1 LEEFMTARNYLRQW
15 IVGIFLLFTALNL
28 SASGFPSKP
37 IKIIVPFSPGGG
49 SDVITRLLAEKMAAD
64 LGVSVLVENK
74 PGASSI
80 IGTDAMAKSAPDG
93 YTILMTNRAI
103 TVNPWL
109 FKLPY
114 DTAKITPVTQLVSS
128 PLLLVASTKAPFK
141 NLNELIAYA
150 KSNPGKVSIGNSGV
164 GQLPH
169 LAAVLFEKSSG
180 VELTMVNYKGSG
192 SSATDL
198 IGGQIDLSF
207 GTVPSFM
214 QQIKNKTLIPLG
226 VSSAARNPALPT
238 VPSISEALPGY
249 ELLSWFGFFA
259 PPNTPK
265 PIVDKLYQAISKAL
279 ANPDLRARLND
290 EGLDVTALDPEKFKK
305 VFVADLIFWQ
315 KFIKDNNIKVE

>member
-1 LEEFMTARNYLRQW
+1 MIFHRYRSL
-15 IVGIFLLFTALNL
+15 FLLIFSLVFSVVNVA
-28 SASGFPSKP
+28 AAEFPSKSV
-37 IKIIVPFSPGGG
+37 KIIVPFSPGGG
-49 SDVITRLLAEKMAAD
+49 SDVIARLLAEKMAAD

-80 IGTDAMAKSAPDG
+80 IGTDAMAKSPPDG

-114 DTAKITPVTQLVSS
+114 DTSKLTPVTQLVSS
-128 PLLLVASTKAPFK
+128 PLLLVSSTSAPFT
-141 NLNELIAYA
+141 NLKELIAYSKA
-150 KSNPGKVSIGNSGV
+150 NPQKVTIGNSGV

-180 VELTMVNYKGSG
+180 TEITMINYKGSG
-192 SSATDL
+192 NSVTDL
-198 IGGQIDLSF
+198 IGGQINLSF

-214 QQIKNKTLIPLG
+214 QQIKNKTVIPLG
-226 VSSAARNPALPT
+226 VSSLTRNAALPAT
-238 VPSISEALPGY
+238 PSISEVLPGF

-265 PIVDKLYQAISKAL
+265 PVVDRLYQAINKAFL
-279 ANPDLRARLND
+279 NPELKTRLSD
-290 EGLDVTALDPEKFKK
+290 EGLEIMALKPETFSK
-305 VFVADLIFWQ
+305 VFAADLAYWQ
-315 KFIKDNNIKVE
+315 KFIKENNIKVE

>member
-1 LEEFMTARNYLRQW
+1 MINRPYLRQL
-15 IVGIFLLFTALNL
+15 VLGIFILFAAMNL
-28 SASGFPSKP
+28 SASEFPSKP

-49 SDVITRLLAEKMAAD
+49 SDVITRLLAEKMATD

-80 IGTDAMAKSAPDG
+80 IGTEAMVKSAPDG

-128 PLLLVASTKAPFK
+128 PLLLVSSTKTPFK

-150 KSNPGKVSIGNSGV
+150 KANPNKVSVGNSGV

-180 VELTMVNYKGSG
+180 IELTMINYKGSG

-214 QQIKNKTLIPLG
+214 QQIKNKALIPLG
-226 VSSAARNPALPT
+226 VSSTTRNAALPT

-265 PIVDKLYQAISKAL
+265 PVVDKLYQAINRAL
-279 ANPDLRARLND
+279 ASPELKIRLND
-290 EGLDVTALDPEKFKK
+290 EGLEVTALDPEKFKK
-305 VFVADLIFWQ
+305 VFLSDLTFWQ
-315 KFIKDNNIKVE
+315 KFIKENNIKLE

>member
-1 LEEFMTARNYLRQW
+1 M
-15 IVGIFLLFTALNL
+15 IFHRYRSLLLVIFFLIISVTNVIA
-28 SASGFPSKP
+28 AEFPSKT

-80 IGTDAMAKSAPDG
+80 IGTDLMAKSTPDG

-114 DTAKITPVTQLVSS
+114 DTSKLTPVTQLVSS
-128 PLLLVASTKAPFK
+128 PLLLVSSTTAPFT
-141 NLNELIAYA
+141 NLKELIAYA
-150 KSNPGKVSIGNSGV
+150 KANPQKVSIGNSGV

-169 LAAVLFEKSSG
+169 LAAVLFQKASG
-180 VELTMVNYKGSG
+180 TEITMVNYKGSG
-192 SSATDL
+192 SAVTDL

-207 GTVPSFM
+207 GTVPSFI
-214 QQIKNKTLIPLG
+214 QQIKNKTVIPLG
-226 VSSAARNPALPT
+226 VSSLRRNAALPNT
-238 VPSISEALPGY
+238 PSISEVLPGY

-265 PIVDKLYQAISKAL
+265 PVVDRLYQAINNAFT
-279 ANPDLRARLND
+279 NPELKIRLHD
-290 EGLDVTALDPEKFKK
+290 EGLEIMALKPETFSK
-305 VFVADLIFWQ
+305 VFEADLTYWQ
-315 KFIKDNNIKVE
+315 KFIRENNIKVE

>member
-1 LEEFMTARNYLRQW
+1 MILHRYRSL
-15 IVGIFLLFTALNL
+15 FLLIFSLVFSVVNVTA
-28 SASGFPSKP
+28 AEFPSKTV
-37 IKIIVPFSPGGG
+37 KIIVPFSPGGG
-49 SDVITRLLAEKMAAD
+49 SDVIARLLAEKMAAD

-80 IGTDAMAKSAPDG
+80 IGTDAMAKSPPDG

-114 DTAKITPVTQLVSS
+114 DTSKLTPVTQLVSS
-128 PLLLVASTKAPFK
+128 PLLLVSSTSAPFT
-141 NLNELIAYA
+141 NLKELIAYSKA
-150 KSNPGKVSIGNSGV
+150 NPQKVTIGNSGV

-180 VELTMVNYKGSG
+180 TEITMINYKGSG
-192 SSATDL
+192 NSVTDL
-198 IGGQIDLSF
+198 IGGQINLSF

-214 QQIKNKTLIPLG
+214 QQIKNKTVIPLG
-226 VSSAARNPALPT
+226 VSSLTRNAALPAT
-238 VPSISEALPGY
+238 PSISEVLPGF

-265 PIVDKLYQAISKAL
+265 PVVDRLYQAINKAFL
-279 ANPDLRARLND
+279 NPELKTRLSD
-290 EGLDVTALDPEKFKK
+290 EGLEIMALKPETFSK
-305 VFVADLIFWQ
+305 VFVADLAYWQ
-315 KFIKDNNIKVE
+315 KFIKENNIKVE

>member
-1 LEEFMTARNYLRQW
+1 MINRHYLRQF
-15 IVGIFLLFTALNL
+15 ILGIFVLFAAVNL
-28 SASGFPSKP
+28 SASEFPSKP

-80 IGTDAMAKSAPDG
+80 IGTEAMVKAAPDG

-114 DTAKITPVTQLVSS
+114 DTAKITPVTQLVNS
-128 PLLLVASTKAPFK
+128 PLLLVSSTKTPFK
-141 NLNELIAYA
+141 NLNELIVYA
-150 KSNPGKVSIGNSGV
+150 KANPNKVSVGNSGV

-180 VELTMVNYKGSG
+180 IEFTMINYKGSG

-198 IGGQIDLSF
+198 IGGQSDLAF

-214 QQIKNKTLIPLG
+214 QQIKNKALIPLG
-226 VSSAARNPALPT
+226 VSSTARNAALPT

-265 PIVDKLYQAISKAL
+265 PVVDKLYQSISRAL
-279 ANPDLRARLND
+279 ASPELKIRLND
-290 EGLDVTALDPEKFKK
+290 EGLEVTALDPEKFKK
-305 VFVADLIFWQ
+305 VFLSDLVFWQ
-315 KFIKDNNIKVE
+315 KFIKDNNIKLE

>member
-1 LEEFMTARNYLRQW
+1 MIARRHY
-15 IVGIFLLFTALNL
+15 FSLLFTIL
-28 SASGFPSKP
+28 SLCISIKVLAVEFPSKP

-80 IGTDAMAKSAPDG
+80 IGTDAMAKSSPDG

-114 DTAKITPVTQLVSS
+114 DTSKLTPVTLLVSS
-128 PLLLVASTKAPFK
+128 PLLLVSSTSAPFG
-141 NLNELIAYA
+141 NLKELITYA
-150 KSNPGKVSIGNSGV
+150 KANPKKVSIGNSGV

-180 VELTMVNYKGSG
+180 ADITMINYKGSG
-192 SSATDL
+192 SSVTDL

-214 QQIKNKTLIPLG
+214 QHIKNKTVVPLG
-226 VSSAARNPALPT
+226 VSSLNRNVALPT
-238 VPSISEALPGY
+238 TPSISETLPGF

-259 PPNTPK
+259 PPNTPR
-265 PIVDKLYQAISKAL
+265 PIIDRLYKSINKSLVAPELKT
-279 ANPDLRARLND
+279 RLNE
-290 EGLDVTALDPEKFKK
+290 EGLDVVAFDPEKFNK
-305 VFVADLIFWQ
+305 VFVSDLVYWQ
-315 KFIKDNNIKVE
+315 KFIKENNIKLDGN

>member
-1 LEEFMTARNYLRQW
+1 MILHRYRSL
-15 IVGIFLLFTALNL
+15 FLLIFSLVFSVVNVTA
-28 SASGFPSKP
+28 AEFPSKTV
-37 IKIIVPFSPGGG
+37 KIIVPFSPGGG
-49 SDVITRLLAEKMAAD
+49 SDVIARLLAEKMAPD

-80 IGTDAMAKSAPDG
+80 IGTDAMAKSPPDG

-114 DTAKITPVTQLVSS
+114 DTSKLTPVTQLVSS
-128 PLLLVASTKAPFK
+128 PLLLVSSTSAPFT
-141 NLNELIAYA
+141 NLKELIAYSKA
-150 KSNPGKVSIGNSGV
+150 NPQKVTIGNSGV

-180 VELTMVNYKGSG
+180 TEITMINYKGSG
-192 SSATDL
+192 NSVTDL
-198 IGGQIDLSF
+198 IGGQINLSF

-214 QQIKNKTLIPLG
+214 QQIKNKTVIPLG
-226 VSSAARNPALPT
+226 VSSLTRNAALPAT
-238 VPSISEALPGY
+238 PSISEVLPGF

-265 PIVDKLYQAISKAL
+265 PVVDRLYQAINKAFL
-279 ANPDLRARLND
+279 NPELKTRLSD
-290 EGLDVTALDPEKFKK
+290 EGLEIMALKPETFSK
-305 VFVADLIFWQ
+305 VFVADLAYWQ
-315 KFIKDNNIKVE
+315 KFIKENNIKVE

>member
-1 LEEFMTARNYLRQW
+1 MINRQYLRQF
-15 IVGIFLLFTALNL
+15 ILGIFTLFAAVNL
-28 SASGFPSKP
+28 SASEFPSKP

-80 IGTDAMAKSAPDG
+80 IGTEAMVKSAPDG

-128 PLLLVASTKAPFK
+128 PLLLVASTKTPFK
-141 NLNELIAYA
+141 NLNELITYA
-150 KSNPGKVSIGNSGV
+150 KANPNKVSVGNSGV

-180 VELTMVNYKGSG
+180 IEFTMINYKGSG

-214 QQIKNKTLIPLG
+214 QQIKNKALVPLG
-226 VSSAARNPALPT
+226 VSSATRNAALPT

-265 PIVDKLYQAISKAL
+265 PVVDKLYQSISRAL
-279 ANPDLRARLND
+279 ASPELKIRLND
-290 EGLDVTALDPEKFKK
+290 EGLEVTALDPEKFKK
-305 VFVADLIFWQ
+305 VFLSDLTFWQ
-315 KFIKDNNIKVE
+315 KFIKDNNIKLE

>member
-1 LEEFMTARNYLRQW
+1 MINRTYFAQLAL
-15 IVGIFLLFTALNL
+15 GIFLALAMVSL
-28 SASGFPSKP
+28 SASEFPAKP

-49 SDVITRLLAEKMAAD
+49 SDVITRLLAEKMSAD

-80 IGTDAMAKSAPDG
+80 IGTDVMAKSAPDG

-114 DTAKITPVTQLVSS
+114 DTAKITPVIQLVSS
-128 PLLLVASTKAPFK
+128 PLLLVSSTKAPFK
-141 NLNELIAYA
+141 NLNEMIAYA
-150 KSNPGKVSIGNSGV
+150 KSNPNKVSVGNSGV

-192 SSATDL
+192 SSVTDL

-226 VSSAARNPALPT
+226 VSSTTRNAALPT
-238 VPSISEALPGY
+238 VPSISEALPTY

-265 PIVDKLYQAISKAL
+265 PVVDKLYHSISRAL
-279 ANPDLRARLND
+279 TNPELKARLND
-290 EGLDVTALDPEKFKK
+290 EGLDITALDPEKFKK
-305 VFVADLIFWQ
+305 VFISDLAFWQ
-315 KFIKDNNIKVE
+315 KFIKENNIKLE

>member
-1 LEEFMTARNYLRQW
+1 MINRKHIGQLALG
-15 IVGIFLLFTALNL
+15 VFLSFAVMNL
-28 SASGFPSKP
+28 SASEFPSKP

-49 SDVITRLLAEKMAAD
+49 SDVITRLLAEKMSTD

-80 IGTDAMAKSAPDG
+80 IGTDVMAKSAPDG

-114 DTAKITPVTQLVSS
+114 DTAKITPVIQLVSS
-128 PLLLVASTKAPFK
+128 PLLLVSSTKAPFK
-141 NLNELIAYA
+141 NINELIAFA
-150 KSNPGKVSIGNSGV
+150 KANPNKVSIGNSGV

-180 VELTMVNYKGSG
+180 VQLTMVNYKGSG
-192 SSATDL
+192 SAVTDL

-226 VSSAARNPALPT
+226 VSSTTRNLALPA
-238 VPSISEALPGY
+238 VPSISEALPSY

-265 PIVDKLYQAISKAL
+265 PVVDKLYQSISRAL
-279 ANPDLRARLND
+279 TNPELKTRLND
-290 EGLDVTALDPEKFKK
+290 EGLEVTALDPEKFKK
-305 VFVADLIFWQ
+305 VFISDLAFWQ
-315 KFIKDNNIKVE
+315 KFIKDNNIKIE

>member
-1 LEEFMTARNYLRQW
+1 MINRHYLRQF
-15 IVGIFLLFTALNL
+15 ILGIFVLFAAVNL
-28 SASGFPSKP
+28 SASEFPSKP

-49 SDVITRLLAEKMAAD
+49 SDVITRLLAEKMAPD

-80 IGTDAMAKSAPDG
+80 IGTEAMVKAAPDG

-128 PLLLVASTKAPFK
+128 PLLLVSSTKTPFK
-141 NLNELIAYA
+141 NLNELIVYA
-150 KSNPGKVSIGNSGV
+150 KANPNKVSVGNSGV

-180 VELTMVNYKGSG
+180 IEFTMINYKGSG

-214 QQIKNKTLIPLG
+214 QQIKNKALIPLG
-226 VSSAARNPALPT
+226 VSSTTRNAALPT

-265 PIVDKLYQAISKAL
+265 PVVDKLYQSISRAL
-279 ANPDLRARLND
+279 ASPELKIRLND
-290 EGLDVTALDPEKFKK
+290 EGLEVTALDPEKFKK
-305 VFVADLIFWQ
+305 VFLSDLVFWQ
-315 KFIKDNNIKVE
+315 KFIKDNNIKLE

>member
-1 LEEFMTARNYLRQW
+1 MINRHYLRQF
-15 IVGIFLLFTALNL
+15 ILGIFVLFAAVNL
-28 SASGFPSKP
+28 SASEFPSKP

-80 IGTDAMAKSAPDG
+80 IGTEAMVKAAPDG

-128 PLLLVASTKAPFK
+128 PLLLVSSTKTPFK

-150 KSNPGKVSIGNSGV
+150 KANPNKVSVGNSGV

-180 VELTMVNYKGSG
+180 IEFTMINYKGSG

-214 QQIKNKTLIPLG
+214 QQIKNKALIPLG
-226 VSSAARNPALPT
+226 VSSTTRNAALPT

-249 ELLSWFGFFA
+249 VLLSWFGFFA

-265 PIVDKLYQAISKAL
+265 PVVDKLYQSISRAL
-279 ANPDLRARLND
+279 ASPELKIRLND
-290 EGLDVTALDPEKFKK
+290 EGLEVTALDPEKFKK
-305 VFVADLIFWQ
+305 VFLSDLVFWQ
-315 KFIKDNNIKVE
+315 KFIKDNNIKLE

>member
-1 LEEFMTARNYLRQW
+1 MIFHRYRSL
-15 IVGIFLLFTALNL
+15 FLLIFSLVFSVVNVTA
-28 SASGFPSKP
+28 AEFPSKTV
-37 IKIIVPFSPGGG
+37 KIIVPFSPGGG
-49 SDVITRLLAEKMAAD
+49 SDVIARLLAEKMAAD

-80 IGTDAMAKSAPDG
+80 IGTDAMAKSPPDG

-114 DTAKITPVTQLVSS
+114 DTSKLTPVTQLVSS
-128 PLLLVASTKAPFK
+128 PLLLVSSTTAPFT
-141 NLNELIAYA
+141 NLKELIAYSKA
-150 KSNPGKVSIGNSGV
+150 NPQKVTIGNSGV

-180 VELTMVNYKGSG
+180 TEITMINYKGSG
-192 SSATDL
+192 NSVTDL
-198 IGGQIDLSF
+198 IGGQINLSF

-214 QQIKNKTLIPLG
+214 QQIKNKTVIPLG
-226 VSSAARNPALPT
+226 VSSLTRNAALPAT
-238 VPSISEALPGY
+238 PSISEVLPGF

-265 PIVDKLYQAISKAL
+265 PIVDRLYQAINKAFL
-279 ANPDLRARLND
+279 NPELKTRLSD
-290 EGLDVTALDPEKFKK
+290 EGLEIMALKPETFSK
-305 VFVADLIFWQ
+305 VFVADLAYWQ
-315 KFIKDNNIKVE
+315 KFIKENNIKVE

>member
-1 LEEFMTARNYLRQW
+1 MINRHYLRQF
-15 IVGIFLLFTALNL
+15 ILGIFVLFAAVNL
-28 SASGFPSKP
+28 SASEFPSKP

-80 IGTDAMAKSAPDG
+80 SGTEAMVKAAPDG

-128 PLLLVASTKAPFK
+128 PLLLVSSTKTPFK

-150 KSNPGKVSIGNSGV
+150 KANPNKVSVGNSGV

-180 VELTMVNYKGSG
+180 IEFTMINYKGSG

-214 QQIKNKTLIPLG
+214 QQIKNKALIPLG
-226 VSSAARNPALPT
+226 VSSTTRNAALPT

-265 PIVDKLYQAISKAL
+265 PVVDKLYQSISRAL
-279 ANPDLRARLND
+279 ASPELKIRLND
-290 EGLDVTALDPEKFKK
+290 EGLEVTALDPEKFKK
-305 VFVADLIFWQ
+305 VFLSDLVFWQ
-315 KFIKDNNIKVE
+315 KFIKDNNIKLE

>member
-1 LEEFMTARNYLRQW
+1 MILHLYRSL
-15 IVGIFLLFTALNL
+15 FLLIFSLVFSVVNVTA
-28 SASGFPSKP
+28 AEFPSKTV
-37 IKIIVPFSPGGG
+37 KIIVPFSSGGG
-49 SDVITRLLAEKMAAD
+49 SDVIARLLAEKMAAD

-80 IGTDAMAKSAPDG
+80 IGTDAMAKSPPDG

-114 DTAKITPVTQLVSS
+114 DTSKLTPVTQLVSS
-128 PLLLVASTKAPFK
+128 PLLLVSSTSAPFT
-141 NLNELIAYA
+141 NLKELIAYSKA
-150 KSNPGKVSIGNSGV
+150 NPQKVTIGNSGV

-180 VELTMVNYKGSG
+180 TEITMINYKGSG
-192 SSATDL
+192 NSVTDL
-198 IGGQIDLSF
+198 IGGQINLSF

-214 QQIKNKTLIPLG
+214 QQIKNKTVIPLG
-226 VSSAARNPALPT
+226 VSSLTRNPALPAT
-238 VPSISEALPGY
+238 PSISEVLPGF

-265 PIVDKLYQAISKAL
+265 PVVDRLYQAINKAFL
-279 ANPDLRARLND
+279 NPELKTRLSD
-290 EGLDVTALDPEKFKK
+290 EGLEIMALKPETFSK
-305 VFVADLIFWQ
+305 VFVADLAYWQ
-315 KFIKDNNIKVE
+315 KFIKENNIKVE

>member
-1 LEEFMTARNYLRQW
+1 MINRHYLRQF
-15 IVGIFLLFTALNL
+15 ILGIFVLFAAVNL
-28 SASGFPSKP
+28 SASEFPSKP

-80 IGTDAMAKSAPDG
+80 IGTEAMVKAAPDG

-128 PLLLVASTKAPFK
+128 PLLLVASTKTPFK
-141 NLNELIAYA
+141 NLNELITYA
-150 KSNPGKVSIGNSGV
+150 KANPNKVSVGNSGV

-180 VELTMVNYKGSG
+180 IEFTMINYKGSG

-214 QQIKNKTLIPLG
+214 QQIKNKALVPLG
-226 VSSAARNPALPT
+226 VSSTTRNAALPT

-265 PIVDKLYQAISKAL
+265 PVVDKLYQAISRAL
-279 ANPDLRARLND
+279 ASPELKIRLND
-290 EGLDVTALDPEKFKK
+290 EGLEVTALDPEKFKK
-305 VFVADLIFWQ
+305 VFLSDLVFWQ
-315 KFIKDNNIKVE
+315 KFIKDNNIKLE

>member
-1 LEEFMTARNYLRQW
+1 MINRHYLRQF
-15 IVGIFLLFTALNL
+15 ILGIFVLFAAVNL
-28 SASGFPSKP
+28 SASEFPSKP

-80 IGTDAMAKSAPDG
+80 IGTEAMVKAAPDG

-128 PLLLVASTKAPFK
+128 PLLLVSSTKTPFK
-141 NLNELIAYA
+141 NLNELSAYA
-150 KSNPGKVSIGNSGV
+150 KANPNKVSVGNSGV

-180 VELTMVNYKGSG
+180 IEFTMINYKGSG

-214 QQIKNKTLIPLG
+214 QQIKNKALIPLG
-226 VSSAARNPALPT
+226 VSSTTRNAALPT

-265 PIVDKLYQAISKAL
+265 PVVDKLYQSISRAL
-279 ANPDLRARLND
+279 ASPELKIRLND
-290 EGLDVTALDPEKFKK
+290 EGLEVTALDPEKFKK
-305 VFVADLIFWQ
+305 VFLSDLVFWQ
-315 KFIKDNNIKVE
+315 KFIKDNNIKLE

>member
-1 LEEFMTARNYLRQW
+1 MMVPWHY
-15 IVGIFLLFTALNL
+15 FLLLLFSLVF
-28 SASGFPSKP
+28 SAANVVAAEFPSKT

-49 SDVITRLLAEKMAAD
+49 SDVITRLLAEKMTVD

-80 IGTDAMAKSAPDG
+80 IGTDAVAKSPPDG

-114 DTAKITPVTQLVSS
+114 DTSKLTPVTQLVSS
-128 PLLLVASTKAPFK
+128 PLLLVSSTSAPFT
-141 NLNELIAYA
+141 NLKELIAYA
-150 KSNPGKVSIGNSGV
+150 KANPQKVSIGNSGV

-169 LAAVLFEKSSG
+169 LAAVLFQKSSG
-180 VELTMVNYKGSG
+180 TEITMINYKGSG
-192 SSATDL
+192 SSVTDL

-214 QQIKNKTLIPLG
+214 QQLKNKTVIPLG
-226 VSSAARNPALPT
+226 VSSLTRNAALPT
-238 VPSISEALPGY
+238 TPSISEALPGF

-265 PIVDKLYQAISKAL
+265 PVVDRLYQAINKAFI
-279 ANPDLRARLND
+279 NPELKTRLND
-290 EGLDVTALDPEKFKK
+290 EGLEVMALKPETFSK
-305 VFVADLIFWQ
+305 VFVADLAYWQ
-315 KFIKDNNIKVE
+315 KFIKENNIKVD

>member
-1 LEEFMTARNYLRQW
+1 MIFHRYHPL
-15 IVGIFLLFTALNL
+15 FLLIFSLVFSTVNVTA
-28 SASGFPSKP
+28 AEFPSKTV
-37 IKIIVPFSPGGG
+37 KIIVPFSPGGG
-49 SDVITRLLAEKMAAD
+49 SDVIARLLAEKMAAD

-80 IGTDAMAKSAPDG
+80 IGTDAMAKSPPDG

-114 DTAKITPVTQLVSS
+114 DTSKLTPVTQLVSS
-128 PLLLVASTKAPFK
+128 PLLLVSSTTAPFT
-141 NLNELIAYA
+141 NLKELIAYSKA
-150 KSNPGKVSIGNSGV
+150 NPQKVTIGNSGV

-180 VELTMVNYKGSG
+180 TEITMINYKGSG
-192 SSATDL
+192 NSVTDL
-198 IGGQIDLSF
+198 IGGQINLSF

-214 QQIKNKTLIPLG
+214 QQIKNKTVIPLG
-226 VSSAARNPALPT
+226 VSSLTRNAALPAT
-238 VPSISEALPGY
+238 PSISEVLPGF

-265 PIVDKLYQAISKAL
+265 PVVDRLYQAINKAFL
-279 ANPDLRARLND
+279 NPELKTRLSD
-290 EGLDVTALDPEKFKK
+290 EGLEIMALKPETFSK
-305 VFVADLIFWQ
+305 VFVADLAYWQ
-315 KFIKDNNIKVE
+315 KFIKENNIKVE

>member
-1 LEEFMTARNYLRQW
+1 MINRHYLRQF
-15 IVGIFLLFTALNL
+15 ILGIFVLFAAVNL
-28 SASGFPSKP
+28 SASEFPSKP

-80 IGTDAMAKSAPDG
+80 IGTEAMVKAAPDG

-128 PLLLVASTKAPFK
+128 PLLLVSSTKTPFK

-150 KSNPGKVSIGNSGV
+150 KANPNKVSVGNSGV

-180 VELTMVNYKGSG
+180 IEFTMINYKGSG

-214 QQIKNKTLIPLG
+214 QQIKNKALIPLG
-226 VSSAARNPALPT
+226 VSSTTRNAALPT

-265 PIVDKLYQAISKAL
+265 PVVDKLYQSISRAL
-279 ANPDLRARLND
+279 ASPELKIRLND
-290 EGLDVTALDPEKFKK
+290 EGLEVTALDPEKFKK
-305 VFVADLIFWQ
+305 VFLSDLVFWQ
-315 KFIKDNNIKVE
+315 KFIKDNNIKLE

>member
-1 LEEFMTARNYLRQW
+1 MINQNYLRQLAL
-15 IVGIFLLFTALNL
+15 GILLLLTVLNL
-28 SASGFPSKP
+28 SAAEFPSKP

-49 SDVITRLLAEKMAAD
+49 SDVITRLLAEKMTGD

-128 PLLLVASTKAPFK
+128 PLLLVSSTKTPFK

-150 KSNPGKVSIGNSGV
+150 RSNPGKVSVGNSGV

-180 VELTMVNYKGSG
+180 IELTMVNYKGSG

-226 VSSAARNPALPT
+226 VSSTTRNTALPA

-265 PIVDKLYQAISKAL
+265 PVVDKLYQSINKAL
-279 ANPDLRARLND
+279 ASPELKARLND
-290 EGLDVTALDPEKFKK
+290 EGLEVTGLDPDKFKK
-305 VFVADLIFWQ
+305 VFLSDLVFWQ

>member
-1 LEEFMTARNYLRQW
+1 MMINRHYLRQF
-15 IVGIFLLFTALNL
+15 ILGIFVLFAAVNL
-28 SASGFPSKP
+28 SASEFPSKP

-80 IGTDAMAKSAPDG
+80 IGTEAMVKAAPDG

-128 PLLLVASTKAPFK
+128 PLLLVSSTKTPFK

-150 KSNPGKVSIGNSGV
+150 KANPNKVSVGNSGV

-180 VELTMVNYKGSG
+180 IEFTMINYKGSG

-214 QQIKNKTLIPLG
+214 QQIKNKALIPLG
-226 VSSAARNPALPT
+226 VSSTTRNAALPT

-265 PIVDKLYQAISKAL
+265 PVVDKLYQSISRAL
-279 ANPDLRARLND
+279 ASPELKIRLND
-290 EGLDVTALDPEKFKK
+290 EGLEVTALDPEKFKK
-305 VFVADLIFWQ
+305 VFLSDLVFWQ
-315 KFIKDNNIKVE
+315 KFIKDNNIKLE

>member
-1 LEEFMTARNYLRQW
+1 MMINRPYLRQ
-15 IVGIFLLFTALNL
+15 ITLGFLLVFAAMNL
-28 SASGFPSKP
+28 SASEFPSKP

-49 SDVITRLLAEKMAAD
+49 SDVITRLLAEKMATD

-80 IGTDAMAKSAPDG
+80 IGTEAMVKSAPDG

-128 PLLLVASTKAPFK
+128 PLLLVSSTKTPFK

-150 KSNPGKVSIGNSGV
+150 KANPNKVSVGNSGV

-180 VELTMVNYKGSG
+180 IELTMINYKGSG

-214 QQIKNKTLIPLG
+214 QQIKNKALIPLG
-226 VSSAARNPALPT
+226 VSSTTRNAALPT
-238 VPSISEALPGY
+238 IPSIGEALPGY

-265 PIVDKLYQAISKAL
+265 PVVDKLYQAINRAL
-279 ANPDLRARLND
+279 VNPELKIRLND
-290 EGLDVTALDPEKFKK
+290 EGLEVTALDPEKFKK
-305 VFVADLIFWQ
+305 VFLSDLTFWQ
-315 KFIKDNNIKVE
+315 KFIKENNIKLE

>member
-1 LEEFMTARNYLRQW
+1 MMNRNYFGQLALG
-15 IVGIFLLFTALNL
+15 VLLLFSAMNL
-28 SASGFPSKP
+28 SAQEFPSKP

-49 SDVITRLLAEKMAAD
+49 SDVITRLMAEKMSAD

-80 IGTDAMAKSAPDG
+80 IGTDVMAKSAPDG

-114 DTAKITPVTQLVSS
+114 DTAKITPVIQLVSS
-128 PLLLVASTKAPFK
+128 PLLLVSSTKAPFK
-141 NLNELIAYA
+141 NLNEMIAYA
-150 KSNPGKVSIGNSGV
+150 KSNPNKVSVGNSGV

-192 SSATDL
+192 SSVTDL

-226 VSSAARNPALPT
+226 VSSTTRNAALPT
-238 VPSISEALPGY
+238 VPSISEALPTY

-265 PIVDKLYQAISKAL
+265 PVVDKLYQSISRAL
-279 ANPDLRARLND
+279 TNPELKARLND
-290 EGLDVTALDPEKFKK
+290 EGLDITALDPEKFKK
-305 VFVADLIFWQ
+305 VFISDLAFWQ
-315 KFIKDNNIKVE
+315 KFIKENNIKLE

>member
-1 LEEFMTARNYLRQW
+1 MINRHYLRQF
-15 IVGIFLLFTALNL
+15 ILGIFVLFAAVNL
-28 SASGFPSKP
+28 SASEFPSKP

-80 IGTDAMAKSAPDG
+80 IGTEAMVKAAPDG

-128 PLLLVASTKAPFK
+128 PLLLVSSTKTPFK
-141 NLNELIAYA
+141 NLNELIVYA
-150 KSNPGKVSIGNSGV
+150 KANPNKVSVGNSGV

-180 VELTMVNYKGSG
+180 IEFTMINYKGSG

-214 QQIKNKTLIPLG
+214 QQIKNKALIPLG
-226 VSSAARNPALPT
+226 VSSTTRNAALPT

-265 PIVDKLYQAISKAL
+265 PVVDKLYQSISRAL
-279 ANPDLRARLND
+279 ASPELKIRLND
-290 EGLDVTALDPEKFKK
+290 EGLEVTALDPEKFKK
-305 VFVADLIFWQ
+305 VFLSDLVFWQ
-315 KFIKDNNIKVE
+315 KFIKDNNIKLE

>member
-1 LEEFMTARNYLRQW
+1 MSNRNYLRQLAL
-15 IVGIFLLFTALNL
+15 GFFLIFTALNL
-28 SASGFPSKP
+28 SASVFPSKP

-49 SDVITRLLAEKMAAD
+49 SDVITRLLAEKMAGD

-80 IGTDAMAKSAPDG
+80 IGTDVMAKSAPDG

-114 DTAKITPVTQLVSS
+114 DTAKLTPVMQLVGS
-128 PLLLVASTKAPFK
+128 PLLLVSSTKAPFK
-141 NLNELIAYA
+141 NLNELITYA
-150 KSNPGKVSIGNSGV
+150 KAYPGKVSIGNSGV

-192 SSATDL
+192 SSTTDL

-226 VSSAARNPALPT
+226 VSSTTRNPALPS
-238 VPSISEALPGY
+238 VPSISEVLPGY
-249 ELLSWFGFFA
+249 DLISWFGFFA
-259 PPNTPK
+259 PPSTPK
-265 PIVDKLYQAISKAL
+265 PIVDKLYQSISRAL
-279 ANPDLRARLND
+279 ASPDLKARLND

-305 VFVADLIFWQ
+305 VFAADLIFWQ
-315 KFIKDNNIKVE
+315 KFIKDNNIKIE

>member
-1 LEEFMTARNYLRQW
+1 MINRKHIGQLAL
-15 IVGIFLLFTALNL
+15 GIFLSFAAMNL
-28 SASGFPSKP
+28 SASEFPSKP

-49 SDVITRLLAEKMAAD
+49 SDVITRLLAEKMSLD

-80 IGTDAMAKSAPDG
+80 IGTDVMAKSAPDG

-114 DTAKITPVTQLVSS
+114 DTAKITPVIQLVSS
-128 PLLLVASTKAPFK
+128 PLLLVSSTKAPFK
-141 NLNELIAYA
+141 NINELIAFA
-150 KSNPGKVSIGNSGV
+150 KANPNKVSIGNSGV

-180 VELTMVNYKGSG
+180 VQLTMVNYKGSG
-192 SSATDL
+192 SAVTDL

-226 VSSAARNPALPT
+226 VSSTTRNLALPA
-238 VPSISEALPGY
+238 VPSISEALPSY

-265 PIVDKLYQAISKAL
+265 PVVDKLYQSISRAL
-279 ANPDLRARLND
+279 TNPELKTRLND
-290 EGLDVTALDPEKFKK
+290 EGLEVKFKK
-305 VFVADLIFWQ
+305 VFISDLAFWQ
-315 KFIKDNNIKVE
+315 KFIKDNNIKIE